1 MCVFPLQYV
10 HRFIAKKIC
19 IADFDLE
26 DDMDPITFVDL
37 STPHATP
44 RQPGAHSG
52 GGGGGNRGATLNQRS
67 PSNGH
72 SPVRQLGGVG
82 HTNNATFDRRNSGSS
97 SNSTPPPLGQINQVL
112 SLGFDSLTLG
122 KGGQGGTAP
131 GLQYLKLLKQV
142 SFLQTQY

>member
-1 MCVFPLQYV
+1 
-10 HRFIAKKIC
+10 
-19 IADFDLE
+19 
-26 DDMDPITFVDL
+26 MDPITFVDL

-97 SNSTPPPLGQINQVL
+97 SNSTPPPLGQINQVQ
-112 SLGFDSLTLG
+112 SLTTGFDSLSFG
-122 KGGQGGTAP
+122 KGAP
-131 GLQYLKLLKQV
+131 HRTPNMYLELLEQV
-142 SFLQTQY
+142 S